1 MLAQGA
7 MTRFPSSS
15 RRVRAES
22 PWSPADPPSGPSWFL
37 SGSGLSLLCKDFP
50 RFTPGA
56 VPFSPCQRHIVPLG
70 TIPPVQ
76 GRGKTPETVT
86 PNGKEFLG
94 ETLLGRR
101 TPGGRE
107 PPSGLRARGS
117 SGNSLH
123 VGARRAGVGTGVSG
137 IAVAPPMTWSMRPP
151 SRAFVAKWLTV
162 GFAGVVT
169 AAGFW
174 PRPRTRPDTLRAA

>member
-1 MLAQGA
+1 

-94 ETLLGRR
+94 ETL
-101 TPGGRE
+101 
-107 PPSGLRARGS
+107 
-117 SGNSLH
+117 
-123 VGARRAGVGTGVSG
+123 
-137 IAVAPPMTWSMRPP
+137 
-151 SRAFVAKWLTV
+151 
-162 GFAGVVT
+162 
-169 AAGFW
+169 
-174 PRPRTRPDTLRAA
+174 